1 MLEEVAV
8 VRVEALLSVLDLRRR
23 KERDGMRYVGN
34 KVGGEG
40 NGISL
45 SLSLSCCSWMWYVD
59 LENGMW
65 YDKRATSQFASR
77 FYQCIFEERR

>member
-1 MLEEVAV
+1 M

-45 SLSLSCCSWMWYVD
+45 SLSCSSWMWYVG

-65 YDKRATSQFASR
+65 YDKCATSQFASR
-77 FYQCIFEERR
+77 FYQRIFGERR